1 MIYNYEKVISGALF
15 SLFVFI
21 YVSCSNDTE
30 VSSSDS
36 GLFPKTIKEFYQDG
50 TLVGDYTGV
59 YKYDGNKLVEIYYNQ
74 YMKTLYYY
82 TGDLI
87 TKIEYIQATAIRFS
101 DQFTYENSKLTNYL
115 RTDLLT
121 GRNTAIDYVHNNDG
135 TINYVEK

>member
-1 MIYNYEKVISGALF
+1 MKKVISGALF

-59 YKYDGNKLVEIYYNQ
+59 
-74 YMKTLYYY
+74 
-82 TGDLI
+82 
-87 TKIEYIQATAIRFS
+87 
-101 DQFTYENSKLTNYL
+101 
-115 RTDLLT
+115 
-121 GRNTAIDYVHNNDG
+121 
-135 TINYVEK
+135 

>member
-1 MIYNYEKVISGALF
+1 
-15 SLFVFI
+15 
-21 YVSCSNDTE
+21 
-30 VSSSDS
+30 
-36 GLFPKTIKEFYQDG
+36 
-50 TLVGDYTGV
+50 
-59 YKYDGNKLVEIYYNQ
+59 
-74 YMKTLYYY
+74 MKTLYYY

-87 TKIEYIQATAIRFS
+87 TKIEYIQASAIRFS

>member
-1 MIYNYEKVISGALF
+1 MKKVISGVLF

-87 TKIEYIQATAIRFS
+87 TKIEYIQASAIRFS